1 MKNQNNFLP
10 KQFFLTGGIGI
21 SKTSALNA
29 FDHALAQAGIAQC
42 NLVQISS
49 ILPKEVKEVKRRFL
63 KPGTVTFSVLSRMDG
78 VSGDYISA
86 GIGWTKCERKTGNRT
101 IREYGLIMEGYGN
114 KTKKYLKE
122 EIRWKLKEMAQ
133 ARGLKIIKEKY
144 FIQEMEVPA
153 GKYGSVVAAFVYL
166 PW

>member
-1 MKNQNNFLP
+1 MENGNNFLP

-42 NLVQISS
+42 NLIQISS
-49 ILPKEVKEVKRRFL
+49 ILPRGAKEIKRKNL
-63 KPGTVTFSVLSRMDG
+63 DPGTITFSVLSRMDG
-78 VSGDYISA
+78 ASGDYISA
-86 GIGWTKCERKTGNRT
+86 GVGWARCGRKRGNK
-101 IREYGLIMEGYGN
+101 ISEEYGLIMEGYGN

-122 EIRWKLKEMAQ
+122 EISWKLKEMAR
-133 ARGLKIIKEKY
+133 ARGLKIIKENYYIKG
-144 FIQEMEVPA
+144 MAVP
-153 GKYGSVVAAFVYL
+153 KDNFGSVVACLVYL